1 MDLQNETPATLGG
14 VNRGKGNGGQ
24 ANNLTKQITEATRKR
39 QVKFRFSVN
48 VEGRGT
54 LTFEGRTAWAL
65 DQLIKAG
72 AGGCT
77 PITHPGPRWAAY
89 VLKLR
94 KAGLIIETIHERHD
108 GPFPGNHGR
117 YVLRTPV
124 EIVDARGD

>member
-1 MDLQNETPATLGG
+1 MNFQNETPATLAGD
-14 VNRGKGNGGQ
+14 NRGKGNGGQ
-24 ANNLTKQITEATRKR
+24 ANNLNNQIREMTGKR
-39 QVKFRFSVN
+39 QGKFRISVS
-48 VEGRGT
+48 VEGGET

-77 PITHPGPRWAAY
+77 PITHPGPRWSAY
-89 VLKLR
+89 VYKLK

-108 GPFPGNHGR
+108 GQFPGNHGR